1 MMDERRKTMEPTFT
15 KEYCIEMIRQSINFA
30 EMEHDFAPARKWVNR
45 LEASIKADSAIVYED
60 RKQDDVEHNAE
71 MLREG
76 RKNVSDYLEHEGY
89 ETPMEIRS
97 NLGV

>member
-1 MMDERRKTMEPTFT
+1 MEPTFT
-15 KEYCIEMIRQSINFA
+15 REYCVAMLYQAIDFA
-30 EMEHDFAPARKWVNR
+30 EMEHDFVPVRKWVHR
-45 LEASIKADSAIVYED
+45 LELAIKADSAIVYED

-97 NLGV
+97 SLGV